1 MPAWAGA
8 PGMSQLSCGVPPKVP
23 ARPTKAAASTSQAE
37 IVRQGWAAVEWPRR
51 WRRRD
56 MGGSFAS
63 ELIGLDPEWVD
74 ALVPLLWT
82 TAG

>member
-8 PGMSQLSCGVPPKVP
+8 LGMSQLSCGVPPKVL
-23 ARPTKAAASTSQAE
+23 ARPTKAAVSTSQAE

-56 MGGSFAS
+56 IGWSFAS
-63 ELIGLDPEWVD
+63 ELIGLTQSGSTRW
-74 ALVPLLWT
+74 
-82 TAG
+82 